1 MPTMGGSHLNPRFR
15 DACWIR
21 HKRRHFFQTTV
32 FGHLGAENRGFL
44 LATSCELRVS
54 ENREPNNREPRTEI
68 AHADHPGTVPP
79 MKITLAHAMGTCFGV
94 QDAIDMALDP
104 AFKDRLTIVGQ
115 LVHNPQTTERLKA
128 NGVRIIERDQVM
140 ITAHG
145 ASDSTKDML
154 REKGFTVYDATCPLV
169 IRLHKL
175 ARFLEREGYFPVVI
189 GEASHVE
196 VRGVV
201 GNLRAAAIVHDE
213 KDIAELQGHSRIGIV
228 SQTTNRPE
236 MVLRLVNAIRAQPWV
251 EEVRFC
257 DTICQPVKDRQRA
270 IGDLLAV
277 DIDLG
282 IVIGGMNSANT
293 RKLAELIADRGIEA
307 HHIEGPDH
315 LEAQWFSG
323 KKHVGITAG
332 TSTPQ
337 DVINAVHAR
346 VKEITAVAS

>member
-1 MPTMGGSHLNPRFR
+1 
-15 DACWIR
+15 
-21 HKRRHFFQTTV
+21 
-32 FGHLGAENRGFL
+32 
-44 LATSCELRVS
+44 
-54 ENREPNNREPRTEI
+54 
-68 AHADHPGTVPP
+68 
-79 MKITLAHAMGTCFGV
+79 MKITLAQAMGTCFGV

-128 NGVRIIERDQVM
+128 NGVKIVERDQIDQISTEAVM

-145 ASDSTKDML
+145 ASDGTKQML
-154 REKGFTVYDATCPLV
+154 RDKGFTVYDATCPLV

-196 VRGVV
+196 VRGVI
-201 GNLRAAAIVHDE
+201 GNLRSAVVVHDE
-213 KDIAELQGHSRIGIV
+213 ADIDQLQGHRRIGVV

-236 MVLRLVNAIRAQPWV
+236 MVQKLLAAIRAKPWV
-251 EEVRFC
+251 EDLRFC
-257 DTICQPVKDRQRA
+257 DTICQPVKERQQA
-270 IGDLLAV
+270 IGALLEQ

-282 IVIGGMNSANT
+282 IVIGGRNSANT
-293 RKLAELIADRGIEA
+293 RKLQELIADRGIEA
-307 HHIEGPDH
+307 HHIEDPEH
-315 LEAQWFSG
+315 LDEAWFVG

-337 DVINAVHAR
+337 DVIEAVHAR
-346 VKEITAVAS
+346 VRAIIAGQPAA